1 MNLIQTFTQHKIIRF
16 IVSGGIG
23 AMAQISFLYFFT
35 SIIGLW
41 YILSGMCAFVCS
53 QIVSFLFHK
62 LWTFKNFNKDN
73 TPIQGALF
81 LCTGV
86 LNLVLNTV
94 LLYLFVDGL
103 DIPYLGAQLIASP
116 LLAIFSFFIYK
127 SIFHIKI

>member
-16 IVSGGIG
+16 ILSGGIG
-23 AMAQISFLYFFT
+23 AIAQISFLYFFT

-41 YILSGMCAFVCS
+41 YIFSGVCAFLCS
-53 QIVSFLFHK
+53 QTVSFLFHK

-73 TPIQGALF
+73 AHIQVGLF

-94 LLYLFVDGL
+94 LLYLFVDGFH
-103 DIPYLGAQLIASP
+103 IPYLGAQLIASP
-116 LLAIFSFFIYK
+116 LLAIFSFFMYK
-127 SIFHIKI
+127 SIFYTKI